1 MFSHTS
7 LLLLAAVTAFT
18 PAVVGQQRQ
27 VAVTGSSIQ
36 VLHLSPT
43 AGQVSRVARGTAGVM
58 PGLSSEQKVL
68 MAREALGP
76 SGGTVNGAE
85 APIRITAVAPRVPG
99 RAWIHLNNG
108 TLLAGEGS
116 EGMFRIGGE
125 SSYLGLTLFLSRP
138 TQPHLLQCLVQGKPG
153 VTTVTV
159 HAGAVSMQTSV
170 QPGWHHVG
178 WLLYP
183 EGAGQYN
190 LEIAPGPH
198 FLLEVRYCEITP
210 FN

>member
-1 MFSHTS
+1 MLTRTS
-7 LLLLAAVTAFT
+7 LLLLAASTALVA
-18 PAVVGQQRQ
+18 PVSGQQRQ
-27 VAVTGSSIQ
+27 AAVTGSSIQ
-36 VLHLSPT
+36 VLHLTPI
-43 AGQVSRVARGTAGVM
+43 AGQGSRLTMASAGVI
-58 PGLSSEQKVL
+58 PGLSVEQKVW
-68 MAREALGP
+68 MVREALGP
-76 SGGTVNGAE
+76 AGGTVPGAE

-99 RAWIHLNNG
+99 RAWIRLNNG

-116 EGMFRIGGE
+116 EGVFRIGGE
-125 SSYLGLTLFLSRP
+125 SSYLGLTLFLSQP
-138 TQPHLLQCLVQGKPG
+138 SQPHLLQCLVQGKPG

-159 HAGAVSMQTSV
+159 HAGAVSMQTSI
-170 QPGWHHVG
+170 QPGWHPVG

-210 FN
+210 LN